1 MAHDVF
7 ISHSTKDKAISDAV
21 CAALENAGI
30 RCWIAPRDVRPGRSF
45 AGEITRG
52 IQQSK
57 AMVLIFSAHS
67 NNSEQVLREVQLAVT
82 AHLHIVQFRIE
93 DVVLNDDLQYFL
105 GTPHWLDA
113 LSPPLENHISRLQS
127 SVQGLLD
134 APAEESVTTAAS
146 IEKQMAATV
155 AQRSGAPSFEKRD
168 VLPDASQKQEVSTA
182 EKVVP
187 PPLTR
192 ARKFLFAGAI
202 VALLM
207 AGVLAG
213 WWFGIQ
219 QPRREAERHREIA
232 ERLAGERKAKTDGD
246 AEKERLAAQQRAN
259 EEEAKKKE
267 DSLKVAA
274 AASKEQPYVNSLGM
288 KFVPVPGTG
297 VLFSIWETRVKDYK
311 VFVEAKSHEWR
322 KPSFQQTEEHPAVN
336 VNWEDA
342 TAFCEWLT
350 EQERTAGRISARQSY
365 RLPSDE
371 EWSAAVGLEKE
382 SGSTPKERQ
391 GKVQGVYPWGTKWP
405 PPNGA
410 GNYAPSLKV
419 DDYKNTSPAGS
430 FEANRYGIHDL
441 GGNVWEWCQD
451 WYDAERKYRVLRG
464 ASWSDY
470 YPGAL
475 LSSSRN
481 DSAPEGR
488 VGYYGFR
495 CVLVVESS
503 R

>member
-1 MAHDVF
+1 
-7 ISHSTKDKAISDAV
+7 
-21 CAALENAGI
+21 
-30 RCWIAPRDVRPGRSF
+30 
-45 AGEITRG
+45 
-52 IQQSK
+52 
-57 AMVLIFSAHS
+57 MVLIFSAHS

-134 APAEESVTTAAS
+134 APAEESVTTGAS
-146 IEKQMAATV
+146 IEKQTAATV
-155 AQRSGAPSFEKRD
+155 AQRSGAPSFEKKRD
-168 VLPDASQKQEVSTA
+168 VLPDATQKQEVSTA
-182 EKVVP
+182 DKVVR
-187 PPLTR
+187 PPLNR
-192 ARKFLFAGAI
+192 GRKFVVAGAI

-207 AGVLAG
+207 AGVVA
-213 WWFGIQ
+213 WWFGLGQ
-219 QPRREAERHREIA
+219 SRQNAERQRQP
-232 ERLAGERKAKTDGD
+232 TN
-246 AEKERLAAQQRAN
+246 QQV
-259 EEEAKKKE
+259 KE
-267 DSLKVAA
+267 DSLKAA
-274 AASKEQPYVNSLGM
+274 TAASKEQPYVNSLGM
-288 KFVPVPGTG
+288 KFVPVPGTA

-311 VFVEAKSHEWR
+311 VFVEAKNHEWP

-336 VNWEDA
+336 VSWEDA
-342 TAFCEWLT
+342 TLFCEWLT

-382 SGSTPKERQ
+382 SGSTPKERDM
-391 GKVQGVYPWGTKWP
+391 KVRDVYPWGTKWP

-410 GNYAPSLKV
+410 GNYDPSLKV

-451 WYDAERKYRVLRG
+451 WYDAERKSRVLRG
-464 ASWSDY
+464 ASWGNYGPDH
-470 YPGAL
+470 P
-475 LSSSRN
+475 LSSYRGG
-481 DSAPEGR
+481 DSPEGR
-488 VGYYGFR
+488 RGNNGFR